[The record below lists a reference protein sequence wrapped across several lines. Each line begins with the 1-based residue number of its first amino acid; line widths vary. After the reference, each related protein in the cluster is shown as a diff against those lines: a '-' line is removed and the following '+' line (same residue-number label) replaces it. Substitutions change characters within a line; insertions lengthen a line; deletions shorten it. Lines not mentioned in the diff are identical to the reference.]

1 MAMNDLLSDMIAR
14 IKNGQN
20 ARLSHI
26 MAPYSK
32 LLVSV
37 LEVLQREGY
46 IMGHEVQEENN
57 KKSIEIQLK
66 YFEGDPVIRR
76 IKRVSKPGR
85 RTYAPIK
92 KLEPIHNGLGISIL
106 STSSGVMSDYEARMK
121 NIGGEVL
128 CSVF

>member
-26 MAPYSK
+26 MANYSK
-32 LLVSV
+32 LLVGV

-46 IMGHEVQEENN
+46 IMGFEVQEANN
-57 KKSIEIQLK
+57 KKNIEIQLK
-66 YFEGDPVIRR
+66 YYEGTPVIRR
-76 IKRVSKPGR
+76 IKRTSTPGR
-85 RTYAPIK
+85 RVYAAIKNLSPIN
-92 KLEPIHNGLGISIL
+92 NGLGISIL
-106 STSSGVMSDYEARMK
+106 STSSGIMSDYEARQK